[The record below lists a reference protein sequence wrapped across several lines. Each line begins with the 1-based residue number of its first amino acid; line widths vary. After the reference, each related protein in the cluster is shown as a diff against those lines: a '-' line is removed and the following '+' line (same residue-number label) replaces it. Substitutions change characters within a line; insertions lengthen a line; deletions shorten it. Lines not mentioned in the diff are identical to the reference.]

1 MELSAL
7 NHIEPYQLTD
17 FEADIFITTLGFESR
32 CTSIA
37 RQLEN
42 VHCRKIAL
50 ARSDHIKEF
59 SFREN
64 KAYYTEKSFEII
76 PVETRVPDVG
86 SIMEDFSGDNI
97 NIIFDCTSMSP
108 RWYFEFFRWFGE
120 NQDDYVSVTMRIVY
134 TMAAYMDQ
142 NQSRKVRKV
151 EEFLSVDT
159 NNKKRK
165 KKKALLM
172 GLGHEKNICETI
184 YKIVK
189 PDLLYLYYTD
199 PPVDKQFVE
208 DIFVNNHALINS
220 TPIRNLIAYPV
231 RNGQSIY
238 QSLIDTILPLRD
250 EYTITLIPQGP
261 KIFSV
266 VTMLLHLGYPD
277 TTISYPVFS
286 KPPATD
292 RYPSGDPVIMD
303 VLFEGE
309 E

>member
-1 MELSAL
+1 M
-7 NHIEPYQLTD
+7 NHIEPDQLTD

-32 CTSIA
+32 CTNIA

-42 VHCRKIAL
+42 LNCRKIAL

-64 KAYYTEKSFEII
+64 KAYYTKQHFEII
-76 PVETRVPDVG
+76 PVRTLKPDVG
-86 SIMEDFSGDNI
+86 SIMEGFSGDSV

-108 RWYFEFFRWFGE
+108 RWYYEFFRWYGE
-120 NQDDYVSVTMRIVY
+120 EQDDHSSVTIRIVY
-134 TMAAYMDQ
+134 TMASYIDHRPT
-142 NQSRKVRKV
+142 RKVKKV
-151 EEFLSVDT
+151 EEFLNVET
-159 NNKKRK
+159 NLQKKK
-165 KKKALLM
+165 KKKALIM
-172 GLGHEKNICETI
+172 GLGHEKNICENI

-189 PDLLYLYYTD
+189 PDLLYLFYTD
-199 PPVDKQFVE
+199 PPVDKQFVK
-208 DIFVNNHALINS
+208 DIFINNHTLIDA

-238 QSLIDTILPLRD
+238 QSLIDTVLPLRND
-250 EYTITLIPQGP
+250 YSVTLIPQGP

-266 VTMLLHLGYPD
+266 VAMLLHLGYPD
-277 TTISYPVFS
+277 TIISYPVFS
-286 KPPATD
+286 KPPTTD
-292 RYPSGDPVIMD
+292 KYASGDPVILD